1 MSNWEDLLLIAE
13 FVYNNAP
20 FASIG
25 FLPFFANYGYY
36 PLAYN
41 PPAEPRARNPVS
53 QYYAHWMTQVYDN
66 TRKRL
71 EKSRVC
77 MKEWVDKR
85 RNFFRIYAVG

>member
-1 MSNWEDLLLIAE
+1 MAK

-20 FASIG
+20 FASISL
-25 FLPFFANYGYY
+25 LPFFVNYKYY

-41 PPAEPRARNPVS
+41 PPAEPHIRNPIN
-53 QYYAHWMTQVYDN
+53 QYYAYWITQVYND

-77 MKEWVDKR
+77 IKEWVDKR
-85 RNFFRIYAVG
+85 RNSYQIYTVG